1 MATEILV
8 PEVSDGVTEGTVIS
22 INVAVGDKVEAD
34 QTLLE
39 LETDKAV
46 VAIPAPFAGRIT
58 EIKVA
63 DGDTVAIGAVI
74 QKPDGTEEGLG
85 IARFIR
91 LDGDAFQRQIA
102 IEVSDAATITFS
114 GITIPDR

>member
-74 QKPDGTEEGLG
+74 MLGESGAAAAAARAPPTEPETPP
-85 IARFIR
+85 
-91 LDGDAFQRQIA
+91 
-102 IEVSDAATITFS
+102 DAAS
-114 GITIPDR
+114 EPAPEPPP